1 MMDNTSDNSDNKENG
16 DEECKLGA
24 DEISLILAFLSW
36 KEILKAR
43 VSKKWQEAAKLT
55 TVPDTKHCF
64 FGGQLYHGVYISGNQ
79 GANALGWLSVALPRL
94 DGLAFRGTV
103 SLPPDVSMVQ
113 QLFPELRHL
122 TLSGT
127 TLSGSHP
134 SIFQFRN
141 LISLDVRR
149 NNEMEWDLESLSGLP
164 NLQKLQANSNLS
176 MTGNLQSLRVLKNT
190 LVSLSV
196 EMCPNVTG
204 NLMVLADFPYLQRIG
219 IRCTNITGDIREIG
233 SNDFVSISELFLGD
247 GIYGNVS
254 FDHIDDVPGIM
265 KAKYNLMKRPTI
277 FGEHDFDD
285 EMYLSEDSLQFY
297 HAPEGMPPN
306 PPFWVKFVYAGR
318 RSGWK
323 FTNCT
328 TGGDC
333 ETEWFEPAPLVTD
346 EGYDKYVKESIR
358 VNKNVTLFRGFTEPP
373 THEEYLGLCR
383 DAGDPFGRSIPL
395 RYY

>member
-1 MMDNTSDNSDNKENG
+1 MDNTSGSSDNKENG
-16 DEECKLGA
+16 GEECKLGV

-36 KEILKAR
+36 KEILQAR

-55 TVPDTKHCF
+55 MVPDTKHCF
-64 FGGQLYHGVYISGNQ
+64 LGGQFYHGVYASSNQ
-79 GANALGWLSVALPRL
+79 DWANALGWLSVALPRL

-103 SLPPDVSMVQ
+103 SLPPDVSTVQ
-113 QLFPELRHL
+113 QRFPELRHL

-127 TLSGSHP
+127 NLSGFHP

-141 LISLDVRR
+141 LISLDLRR

-176 MTGNLQSLRVLKNT
+176 MTGNLQSLTVLKNT

-196 EMCPNVTG
+196 EICPN
-204 NLMVLADFPYLQRIG
+204 MYECYWRY
-219 IRCTNITGDIREIG
+219 REIG

-247 GIYGNVS
+247 GIYGNVF
-254 FDHIDDVPGIM
+254 FDRIDDVPGIM

-277 FGEHDFDD
+277 FDEHDFDD
-285 EMYLSEDSLQFY
+285 ELHLREDSLQFY
-297 HAPEGMPPN
+297 HAPEGNPPY
-306 PPFWVKFVYAGR
+306 PPFWVEFVYAGR

-358 VNKNVTLFRGFTEPP
+358 VHKNVTLFRGFTEPP